1 MMARKNCCSSSIS
14 ESGGGWSGFARPTYQ
29 NLYRESALPKLY
41 NQALQ
46 ELAGVFD
53 RIDEQ
58 AVDAAVTAIAGAGRI
73 ALYGVGREGLQIKGF
88 AMRLHHLGLKVAVVG
103 DMTTPPLGDGDLLV
117 VSAGPGGFST
127 VLGLIGVAAAASART
142 LVVTAQ
148 PDGDAAR
155 RADHVLT
162 IPAQTMADD
171 RGTNVSVLPMGSL
184 FEGAQYILFEV
195 MVLKLRERLGIST
208 EAMRANHTN
217 LE

>member
-1 MMARKNCCSSSIS
+1 M
-14 ESGGGWSGFARPTYQ
+14 
-29 NLYRESALPKLY
+29 PKLY

-58 AVDAAVTAIAGAGRI
+58 AVDAAVAVIGDAKRI
-73 ALYGVGREGLQIKGF
+73 ALYGVGREGLQIKGL
-88 AMRLHHLGLKVAVVG
+88 AMRLYHLGLKVAVVG
-103 DMTTPPLGDGDLLV
+103 DMTTPPLGNGDLLI

-127 VLGLIGVAAAASART
+127 VLGLMGVASAAGAET

-148 PDGDAAR
+148 PDGDAAKH
-155 RADHVLT
+155 ADHVLT

-171 RGTNVSVLPMGSL
+171 QGSKVSVLPMGSL
-184 FEGAQYILFEV
+184 FEGAQYVLFEV